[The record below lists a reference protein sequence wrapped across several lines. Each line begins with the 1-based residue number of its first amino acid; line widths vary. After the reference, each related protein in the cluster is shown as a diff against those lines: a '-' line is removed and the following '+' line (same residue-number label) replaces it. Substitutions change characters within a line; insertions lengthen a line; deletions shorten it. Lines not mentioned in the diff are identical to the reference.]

1 MQMKTK
7 RAYEKPVLTRSR
19 ILLQSVV
26 AQSGSPVATTP
37 DGDDDDD
44 DDDQLQGG

>member
-1 MQMKTK
+1 MQMKA
-7 RAYEKPVLTRSR
+7 RRRYEKPVLTRSR

-37 DGDDDDD
+37 DDSTDDVTDDDAP
-44 DDDQLQGG
+44 